1 MQQGWGCSPAR
12 GGRGSQ
18 TIVLVEELKA
28 FDVERQKE
36 REEKK
41 DMIETLPAYSARNQ
55 VKTQNY
61 F

>member
-1 MQQGWGCSPAR
+1 M
-12 GGRGSQ
+12 
-18 TIVLVEELKA
+18 LVEEQKA

-41 DMIETLPAYSARNQ
+41 DMMETPPAYSARNQ
-55 VKTQNY
+55 VKKQNY